1 MIKDDLIQEIAE
13 KHDLSRYLS
22 AQIVQTLLDKLVD
35 GLIKD
40 SRVELRL
47 FGIFKTISQAAR
59 VITLPSGKKIKR
71 PAQKVVTF
79 TPGITVKKKLN
90 PKKRKLPSAF

>member
-13 KHDLSRYLS
+13 KPDLSRYLS
-22 AQIVQTLLDKLVD
+22 AQIVQTLLDKIVD

-40 SRVELRL
+40 SRVELRR
-47 FGIFKTISQAAR
+47 FGIFKTKSQAAR

-71 PAQKVVTF
+71 PAQKVITF
-79 TPGITVKKKLN
+79 TPGATVKKKLN
-90 PKKRKLPSAF
+90 SRKKRLPSAF